1 MVTVYK
7 LDKNDVIIVKRTIKW
22 HKDMLSIS
30 HNCYYNK
37 TPFEEGYNQC
47 EKCPLNFNGRPSS
60 CVAYGK
66 WSKCLK

>member
-7 LDKNDVIIVKRTIKW
+7 LDKNDVIIVKRSIGW
-22 HKDMLSIS
+22 HKDMLKIS
-30 HNCYYNK
+30 HNCYYSRV
-37 TPFEEGYNQC
+37 PFEEGNHC
-47 EKCPLNFNGRPSS
+47 DKCPLSFTGHPGS